1 VKPRSVAAK
10 RTTSAVNVIG
20 AAIALQ
26 APGGSKGFTELGCVD
41 RIDTIVEMAIN
52 YTRTVLRT
60 APEYFDVA
68 RGGLERLRTDLMR
81 EVPEHPA
88 LERLRSF
95 QDEIAP
101 HEIEGS
107 LH

>member
-1 VKPRSVAAK
+1 M
-10 RTTSAVNVIG
+10 
-20 AAIALQ
+20 
-26 APGGSKGFTELGCVD
+26 D
-41 RIDTIVEMAIN
+41 RIDAIVEMAIN

-60 APEYFDVA
+60 APQHFELA

-88 LERLRSF
+88 LQRLRSF
-95 QDEIAP
+95 LDEIAP